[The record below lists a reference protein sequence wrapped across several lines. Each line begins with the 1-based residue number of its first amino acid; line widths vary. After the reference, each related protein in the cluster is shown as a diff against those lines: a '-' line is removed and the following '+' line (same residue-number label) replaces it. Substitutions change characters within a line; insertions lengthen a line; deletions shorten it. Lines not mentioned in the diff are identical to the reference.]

1 LPGLGLSSPKLEGGN
16 VSGGADPVAWEP
28 GAVVG
33 RYRIEA
39 LLGRGGMG
47 EVWRATDPLLRRAVA
62 LKRLPPGPTPDAGRR
77 ARFLREARTLAA
89 LDSPGIVSLFAAENL
104 EDPDPARDSFLVM
117 ELVEGES
124 LDEILARRGPLPFEE
139 VLDLLRQ
146 VARALAD
153 AHRAGVVHRDLKPAN
168 ILLRPDGRLVVID
181 FGLALLTGREG
192 EDERLT
198 RSGMVAGTASYM
210 SPEQARGE
218 PVGPASDVWAAGIL
232 AWEMLAGAH
241 PFAGVS
247 VLEQLAAIL
256 RDPIPPIET
265 VRPDVP
271 AGISE
276 LLCACLAKEPGSRP
290 PHGGALLSLL
300 PREHVPLAAP
310 GAPILAPEVLAR
322 SRAHEPLS
330 RRVAS
335 LALLLALLGVSGV
348 VAISWRT
355 LGTHLP
361 GGLLPPSR
369 APAILDGLL
378 AGLPPAERAT
388 GFRAAGTFW
397 LADAGP
403 VLWARRS
410 PESMLHPWQPP
421 GPGHPRPGLEGDVR
435 LILDPVGRLLLWDW
449 WPASEATVPD
459 QLGRLAAAAGAVLP
473 LVDAGAGPA
482 QRGVGPRILVDGA
495 LTRFAVAEK
504 GGQVLRFARE
514 GIEPPAAVSQ
524 LRSAPAT
531 AAWIVLLAA
540 LAYLIPR
547 NRRSAAWDLRGA
559 AAFGAANAAIQL
571 LKVVFNPVTVTSG
584 IWVPVTVES
593 LGHGVLCAAAYA
605 AFEPVVRRAWPG
617 AFASWARFVVRRRA
631 DEQVG
636 RELLVGSAA
645 ALPAAA
651 ALLLAS
657 LLPGRAIG
665 DHWGFFAFFGLE
677 EAGLRLFIL
686 FDLLQLAVFLGAI
699 GLLVAAPLLSVVRWP
714 GLALSIGLAF
724 AAVALLGVS
733 PATPAGA
740 AAAVALTAI
749 LVASVYL
756 GGLVSLMTALGVLAL
771 GLTSTPPEAGSWAL
785 FGTVAGPA
793 LAISL
798 PVLGWWLATRGRG
811 GAVESSRRSAAVTVV
826 R

>member
-1 LPGLGLSSPKLEGGN
+1 M
-16 VSGGADPVAWEP
+16 SGGGGPLAWEP
-28 GAVVG
+28 GATVG

-47 EVWRATDPLLRRAVA
+47 EVWRAIDPLLRRAVA
-62 LKRLPPGPTPDAGRR
+62 LKRLPPGPAPDAERR

-89 LDSPGIVSLFAAENL
+89 LDSPGIVSLFAAENI

-117 ELVEGES
+117 ELVEGEP
-124 LDEILARRGPLPFEE
+124 LDELLTRRGPLPIEE

-146 VARALAD
+146 IARALAA

-168 ILLRPDGRLVVID
+168 VLLRPDGRLVVID

-218 PVGPASDVWAAGIL
+218 PVGPASDVWAVGIL
-232 AWEMLAGAH
+232 AWEMLAGSH

-256 RDPIPPIET
+256 RDPVPPIET
-265 VRPDVP
+265 ARPDVP

-276 LLCACLAKEPGSRP
+276 LLRACLAKEPGDRP
-290 PHGGALLSLL
+290 PHGGAILSLL
-300 PREHVPLAAP
+300 PREQVPLAAP
-310 GAPILAPEVLAR
+310 NEPILAPEVLAR

-335 LALLLALLGVSGV
+335 SALLMGLLGVGGV
-348 VAISWRT
+348 VALSWRT
-355 LGTHLP
+355 LGPFLP

-369 APAILDGLL
+369 VPAILDGLL
-378 AGLPPAERAT
+378 AGLPSAET
-388 GFRAAGTFW
+388 SGGFRAAGTFW
-397 LADAGP
+397 LSGAGP

-435 LILDPVGRLLLWDW
+435 LILDPTGRLLLWDW
-449 WPASEATVPD
+449 WPASGATLPG
-459 QLGRLAAAAGAVLP
+459 QLERLASAAGAVPP
-473 LVDAGAGPA
+473 LVDAGAGLA
-482 QRGVGPRILVDGA
+482 TRGAGVRVVLDA
-495 LTRFAVAEK
+495 TRARFVVAEK
-504 GGQVLRFARE
+504 EGQVLRFARE
-514 GIEPPAAVSQ
+514 GIEPPAAVSE
-524 LRSAPAT
+524 LRSAGAN
-531 AAWIVLLAA
+531 AAWIALLAA
-540 LAYLIPR
+540 LAFLIPR

-559 AAFGAANAAIQL
+559 AAFGAANAALQL
-571 LKVVFNPVTVTSG
+571 LKIVFNPVTVSSG
-584 IWVPVTVES
+584 IWVPVTIES
-593 LGHGVLCAAAYA
+593 LGYGVLCAAAYA

-617 AFASWARFVVRRRA
+617 AFASWARLVARRRA

-651 ALLLAS
+651 ALLLSS
-657 LLPGRAIG
+657 LLPGRVIG
-665 DHWGFFAFFGLE
+665 GQWSFGAFFGLE
-677 EAGLRLFIL
+677 ETGLRLFVL
-686 FDLLQLAVFLGAI
+686 LDLLQLMVFLSAI

-714 GLALSIGLAF
+714 VLALSTGLGLAAIAF
-724 AAVALLGVS
+724 LGS
-733 PATPAGA
+733 GPLSPAGA
-740 AAAVALTAI
+740 AATVALTAI
-749 LVASVYL
+749 LVASVYF

-771 GLTSTPPEAGSWAL
+771 GLTSTPPGAGSWAL

-793 LAISL
+793 LAVSL
-798 PVLGWWLATRGRG
+798 PVVGWWLATRGRG
-811 GAVESSRRSAAVTVV
+811 DGGETSRHSAAVTVV